1 MNIHRNLVAF
11 KTILTREILR
21 FMRIWI
27 QTVMPPAINA
37 LLYLVVFGT
46 LIGSQVREVD
56 GYRYMDYIVPGIIM
70 LSVIMNS
77 YSNVVSSFY
86 AAKFQH
92 FVEEMLIS
100 PVHNVV
106 ILAGF
111 VAGGV
116 ARGLVVGAAVT
127 AIALLFTDLQVVNV
141 WITLS
146 VVLLTA
152 ILFSIGGFINAI
164 YANSFDDIS
173 IVPNFILMPLI
184 YLGGIFYSIQ
194 LLPPVWQLVSKINPI
209 LYMVNGFRYG
219 ILGVSDIS
227 IAYAFG
233 IILAFIFALGGFALY
248 LLNRG
253 VGLKQ

>member
-152 ILFSIGGFINAI
+152 ILFSIWRV
-164 YANSFDDIS
+164 YQRD
-173 IVPNFILMPLI
+173 LR
-184 YLGGIFYSIQ
+184 Q
-194 LLPPVWQLVSKINPI
+194 
-209 LYMVNGFRYG
+209 
-219 ILGVSDIS
+219 
-227 IAYAFG
+227 
-233 IILAFIFALGGFALY
+233 
-248 LLNRG
+248 
-253 VGLKQ
+253 